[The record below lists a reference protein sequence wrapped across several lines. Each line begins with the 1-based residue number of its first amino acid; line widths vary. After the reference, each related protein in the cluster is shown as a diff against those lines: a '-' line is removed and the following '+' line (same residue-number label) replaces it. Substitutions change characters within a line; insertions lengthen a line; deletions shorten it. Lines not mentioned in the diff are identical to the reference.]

1 MKYKKLLFF
10 MVLFLIPIVK
20 INAASFSVSASSK
33 SVTVGSNVTIYVK
46 GSDVTG
52 RVNIS
57 SSNASVLS
65 SGNNSL
71 WIEPN
76 GSITFNAKKTGSATI
91 TVSSS
96 SLSDGAGNDV
106 DLGSKSITINVVE
119 KQAPKQVSSNNS
131 LKSLNISDLELEPAF
146 DPGTTEYTVN
156 APEGTATINIQ
167 ATPQDSNASINGI
180 GEIAVFEGLNTLNIV
195 VTAENGYQKEYKL
208 NVNVKEEPIIVR
220 INDKD
225 VSLVKQAN
233 ALPQVSSYYSP
244 STMEYKYEI
253 DEEEKTI
260 ELPTYYSEVTGY
272 TLVGIKDQKGN
283 INLYIYEDGKYT
295 LYNEVSFNNN
305 IVIYEMDAKNI
316 PQDYQKTNIDINDV
330 NITAYQKDKNSDYYL
345 IYGMN
350 VDNGNIG
357 WYKYDKKESSIQRYD
372 SALINN
378 LTIENKKYKTTIY
391 LLSGICG
398 FMLLSIMVLL
408 IKIRNVKR

>member
-20 INAASFSVSASSK
+20 INAASFSISASSK
-33 SVTVGSNVTIYVK
+33 SVTIGSNVTIYVN

-52 RVNIS
+52 RVNVA

-65 SGNNSL
+65 SSNNSI

-96 SLSDGAGNDV
+96 SLSDGSGNDV
-106 DLGSKSITINVVE
+106 NLGSKSITINVVE
-119 KQAPKQVSSNNS
+119 KAAPKQVSSNNS
-131 LKSLNISDLELEPAF
+131 LKTLSVSDLELEPLF

-156 APEGTATINIQ
+156 AEEGTETVTIN
-167 ATPQDSNASINGI
+167 ATAQDSNASINGT
-180 GEIAVFEGLNTLNIV
+180 GEIAVFEGLNTLSVV
-195 VTAENGYQKEYKL
+195 VTAENGYQKEYKI
-208 NVNVKEEPIIVR
+208 NVNVKEEPILVR
-220 INDKD
+220 IKDKD
-225 VSLVKQAN
+225 LSLVKQAS

-244 STMEYKYEI
+244 STMEYKYEV
-253 DEEEKTI
+253 DEEEKVV

-272 TLVGIKDQKGN
+272 TLVGIKDTKGK
-283 INLYIYEDGKYT
+283 ISLYIYDEGKFT
-295 LYNEVSFNNN
+295 PYNEASFNNN
-305 IVIYEMDAKNI
+305 IVIYEMEAKDI
-316 PQDYQKTNIDINDV
+316 PQGYKKTSIDINDMK
-330 NITAYQKDKNSDYYL
+330 ITAYQKDKKSDYYL

-357 WYKYDKKESSIQRYD
+357 WYKYDKVDSSIQRYD
-372 SALINN
+372 SALIDDLTTKNN
-378 LTIENKKYKTTIY
+378 KYLTTIY
-391 LLSGICG
+391 VLSGICG
-398 FMLLSIMVLL
+398 FMLLSIMILL

>member
-106 DLGSKSITINVVE
+106 YLGSKSITINVVE
-119 KQAPKQVSSNNS
+119 KQAAKQVSSNNS
-131 LKSLNISDLELEPAF
+131 LKSLNVSDLELEPAF

>member
-272 TLVGIKDQKGN
+272 TLVGIKDQRGN

>member
-305 IVIYEMDAKNI
+305 IVIYEMDALF
-316 PQDYQKTNIDINDV
+316 QH
-330 NITAYQKDKNSDYYL
+330 
-345 IYGMN
+345 
-350 VDNGNIG
+350 
-357 WYKYDKKESSIQRYD
+357 R
-372 SALINN
+372 
-378 LTIENKKYKTTIY
+378 
-391 LLSGICG
+391 
-398 FMLLSIMVLL
+398 
-408 IKIRNVKR
+408 

>member
-33 SVTVGSNVTIYVK
+33 SVTVGSNVTIYVN

-65 SGNNSL
+65 SSNNSL

-91 TVSSS
+91 TVSSL

-119 KQAPKQVSSNNS
+119 KQAAKQVSSNNS
-131 LKSLNISDLELEPAF
+131 LKSLNVSDLELEPIF

-180 GEIAVFEGLNTLNIV
+180 GEVSVFEGLNTLSIV
-195 VTAENGYQKEYKL
+195 VT
-208 NVNVKEEPIIVR
+208 
-220 INDKD
+220 
-225 VSLVKQAN
+225 
-233 ALPQVSSYYSP
+233 
-244 STMEYKYEI
+244 
-253 DEEEKTI
+253 
-260 ELPTYYSEVTGY
+260 
-272 TLVGIKDQKGN
+272 
-283 INLYIYEDGKYT
+283 
-295 LYNEVSFNNN
+295 
-305 IVIYEMDAKNI
+305 
-316 PQDYQKTNIDINDV
+316 
-330 NITAYQKDKNSDYYL
+330 
-345 IYGMN
+345 
-350 VDNGNIG
+350 
-357 WYKYDKKESSIQRYD
+357 ES
-372 SALINN
+372 A
-378 LTIENKKYKTTIY
+378 
-391 LLSGICG
+391 
-398 FMLLSIMVLL
+398 
-408 IKIRNVKR
+408 

>member
-65 SGNNSL
+65 SSNNSL

-91 TVSSS
+91 TVSSL

-119 KQAPKQVSSNNS
+119 KQAAKQVSSNNS
-131 LKSLNISDLELEPAF
+131 LKSLNVSDLELEPIF

-180 GEIAVFEGLNTLNIV
+180 GEVSVFEGLNTLSIV

>member
-1 MKYKKLLFF
+1 MEEGATD
-10 MVLFLIPIVK
+10 LIKGLTLGLDSLGFNVK
-20 INAASFSVSASSK
+20 EDSADDIDFGFS
-33 SVTVGSNVTIYVK
+33 
-46 GSDVTG
+46 
-52 RVNIS
+52 
-57 SSNASVLS
+57 
-65 SGNNSL
+65 
-71 WIEPN
+71 
-76 GSITFNAKKTGSATI
+76 
-91 TVSSS
+91 
-96 SLSDGAGNDV
+96 
-106 DLGSKSITINVVE
+106 
-119 KQAPKQVSSNNS
+119 
-131 LKSLNISDLELEPAF
+131 
-146 DPGTTEYTVN
+146 
-156 APEGTATINIQ
+156 
-167 ATPQDSNASINGI
+167 PQDFVTRYLTSFVG
-180 GEIAVFEGLNTLNIV
+180 GTLGGAVFEGLNTLNIV

-372 SALINN
+372 SALIDN
-378 LTIENKKYKTTIY
+378 LTIENNKYKKTIY
-391 LLSGICG
+391 VLGGICG
-398 FMLLSIMVLL
+398 FMLLSVMVLL
-408 IKIRNVKR
+408 IKSRNFKR

>member
-65 SGNNSL
+65 SSNNSL

-91 TVSSS
+91 TVSSL

-119 KQAPKQVSSNNS
+119 KQAAKQVSSNNS
-131 LKSLNISDLELEPAF
+131 LKSLNVSDLELEPIF

-180 GEIAVFEGLNTLNIV
+180 GEVSVFEGLNTLSIV

-253 DEEEKTI
+253 DEEERII

-272 TLVGIKDQKGN
+272 TLVGIKDQKGK
-283 INLYIYEDGKYT
+283 IGLYIYDDGKFTPYK
-295 LYNEVSFNNN
+295 EISFNNS
-305 IVIYEMDAKNI
+305 IVIYEMDATDI
-316 PQDYQKTNIDINDV
+316 PQDYKKTNIDINDI